1 MEKLNEVKETYA
13 KELGYKDWETCIND
27 QPNYKVE
34 TLMDEVA
41 LRLYSVSN
49 RAISMEEILNEAQRR
64 KAKHS
69 VQYADYSLDTWTV
82 ANDLLEHRKKALL
95 ADGSVRKVRIEYEM

>member
-41 LRLYSVSN
+41 LRLYSVST
-49 RAISMEEILNEAQRR
+49 R
-64 KAKHS
+64 
-69 VQYADYSLDTWTV
+69 
-82 ANDLLEHRKKALL
+82 LL
-95 ADGSVRKVRIEYEM
+95 ADCRNHYLLCTDFETGEPKASMQELLDHWQEVNTLLNID

>member
-34 TLMDEVA
+34 SLVDEVA
-41 LRLYSVSN
+41 LRLYSVSIMLPN
-49 RAISMEEILNEAQRR
+49 KDAIICEGYN
-64 KAKHS
+64 KAKMQDYQNRS
-69 VQYADYSLDTWTV
+69 VLRHKDQDDYYSGWMDCY
-82 ANDLLEHRKKALL
+82 D
-95 ADGSVRKVRIEYEM
+95 RISEGN

>member
-1 MEKLNEVKETYA
+1 MEKLNEIKETYA

-41 LRLYSVSN
+41 LRLYNVVGQSEQLQGFFKFYKQKFGGGFNTDVL
-49 RAISMEEILNEAQRR
+49 ETTL
-64 KAKHS
+64 K
-69 VQYADYSLDTWTV
+69 QYQETL
-82 ANDLLEHRKKALL
+82 
-95 ADGSVRKVRIEYEM
+95 

>member
-41 LRLYSVSN
+41 LRLYGVVRSLPSKDVEFIYSLLPKWTKEAPKGLDPTMYGTLTYEGDKEIVD
-49 RAISMEEILNEAQRR
+49 RLKEIL
-64 KAKHS
+64 K
-69 VQYADYSLDTWTV
+69 
-82 ANDLLEHRKKALL
+82 
-95 ADGSVRKVRIEYEM
+95 

>member
-1 MEKLNEVKETYA
+1 MEKLNEVKEAYA

-41 LRLYSVSN
+41 LRLCGVIK
-49 RAISMEEILNEAQRR
+49 RLI
-64 KAKHS
+64 
-69 VQYADYSLDTWTV
+69 
-82 ANDLLEHRKKALL
+82 
-95 ADGSVRKVRIEYEM
+95 

>member
-1 MEKLNEVKETYA
+1 MEKLNEIKETYA

-41 LRLYSVSN
+41 LRYGFGSSLTSKE
-49 RAISMEEILNEAQRR
+49 AIDHEICAKRKDKEENLKNWA
-64 KAKHS
+64 
-69 VQYADYSLDTWTV
+69 V
-82 ANDLLEHRKKALL
+82 ALFFGTAFIVVLVLLIGWL
-95 ADGSVRKVRIEYEM
+95 GS

>member
-27 QPNYKVE
+27 QPNHNVE

-41 LRLYSVSN
+41 LRLYSVVES
-49 RAISMEEILNEAQRR
+49 AYLLKVEAMNP
-64 KAKHS
+64 
-69 VQYADYSLDTWTV
+69 D
-82 ANDLLEHRKKALL
+82 
-95 ADGSVRKVRIEYEM
+95 

>member
-13 KELGYKDWETCIND
+13 KELGYKNWETCIND

-41 LRLYSVSN
+41 LRLYSVSK
-49 RAISMEEILNEAQRR
+49 SV
-64 KAKHS
+64 AK
-69 VQYADYSLDTWTV
+69 QYAEFCVICDRKGLP
-82 ANDLLEHRKKALL
+82 LLELDDYIKQ
-95 ADGSVRKVRIEYEM
+95 YCC